1 MYSPPASTSHQAPSS
16 SPPSYSKH
24 HEILENRPG
33 PRAVNGYERGP
44 GIPFGN
50 GGGTRPPQAYA
61 SGCPNNNNEPR
72 DRGLSRRE
80 GEGRS
85 QMDTHSLG
93 ESLTS
98 DSGFCDGTR
107 GPQAQSKDVSY
118 WRRRGQD
125 FTVLL
130 DYADPHRGG
139 QGGCSRPEGSQQAR
153 GQEISAEERQRA
165 AQERQRWA
173 AQTQAQV
180 QAHAQVQAQSRSR
193 EREAALHQWRMANE
207 RKCQSLGTDEWRP
220 AVSFSRQLS
229 QSEGER
235 WAHEQQRLHARTPE
249 GMVVHPRTKAKSQ
262 SLPRMLQPESLQFV
276 DIDPSSLELYR
287 RVNGH
292 PVSQHDFY
300 RAPRWP
306 ENGRPASANQL
317 SMTPKPRFTRPPR
330 PPSYE
335 MHQQIRGSCEMLS
348 GRDSVISHARD
359 RTPLPTQRIDDP
371 QLDFYGQ
378 DSEPPGYIAPPSY
391 RRAPLMAGACRGYG
405 EIAVDYRYR
414 GDVYQQIQVAPDGS
428 HWFRHPA
435 GSWPDHQ
442 RERIMSSQKQLYPMY
457 MTQQRPGGA
466 IQYIPFDDPRIRH
479 ISSALG
485 GNSLTDA
492 DKIRHIRNEL
502 PSVTV
507 SEPASSDSAFLPPPL
522 GPFISAKLADDA
534 NPTSSRDNDNN
545 RWHSDLHKEAVDNFP
560 ATDQNCNNRYPK
572 NPRPPPSPS
581 SAFQAPLSRS
591 SSRQGSSSDKF
602 FAETITQVKKI
613 VPDTRPEN
621 TKRRVSETIFCL
633 VSVPVHTPTNI
644 SKDLPADQ
652 NNNETIPSLTVSNKD
667 IFAVGLKESPNV
679 RSKSVNEMP
688 ITPHYSHFHTS
699 STFSMRNYKRAPLR
713 KEIIDAWALQ
723 ASQDKELCYSGSWP
737 GNQYRNQET
746 QTGSPLTVVKSPE
759 PKSPPGAQEP
769 VQSAS
774 DTTTDRGLGTDGSSA
789 YGYPMA
795 GQKNLHPSS
804 NSAFSRLSL
813 SPTQQ
818 THLEPSRDPLPQ
830 TKAQDQASSP
840 KKSTSSPLEDE
851 EQVTFG
857 QFLLKPVNRRPCDA
871 IDELETINKEME
883 KTISKRPNMG
893 QCIDDLDGLNKML
906 DLNSGAHFTAGP
918 ESVREAI
925 SFPIMHTEK
934 PSIKVRSKSLASTPD
949 SDSLDLKSVFF
960 RPQANNIPPTNK
972 LPIFSNPDPKDS
984 CLKPSLPKHNDS
996 SRLYRQDIP
1005 VPRESLLRDVG
1016 LTVYTETPGGPGEP
1030 MQRSLSV
1037 PSPLGHKELSQSMQL
1052 PLESRTAFVKNSG
1065 SPEHKSNKEL
1075 QAKVKTERKVKSPP
1089 FRGEVNLGIY
1099 RTRSE
1104 SSASPHKEGSS
1115 YINRLNRE
1123 VSFLLRDDAVIGRN
1137 ALSEPL
1143 NYKNESTIA
1152 DKHLEN
1158 LLNQEKAN
1166 SLPAED
1172 LSKLYEVKFGEGI
1185 PENESIEQR
1194 AARILGIAVPVEALG
1209 VADKPLEDNL
1219 NDMGT
1224 TVIEKLQSQSEEPQQ
1239 LIAEYEQVKDEPVIA
1254 HGAKHEQVQ
1263 DEPLIFQEAEYE
1275 QVKDEPIIVQEAEH
1289 EQVKD
1294 EPILVQGAE
1303 HEQVQDE
1310 PLIFQEAEHEQV
1322 KDEPIIVQGAEHQQV
1337 KDEPIIV
1344 QGAEHEQVQDE
1355 PLTVQGA
1362 KAEEVEGR
1370 GSEVDLQE
1378 GYRQNHSSN
1387 HSDGEDNQ
1395 DTGIQSLVV
1404 LDLPEFPPNKLPL
1417 SLPVTSD
1424 DKLTL
1429 SICSVERK
1437 GRGGTC
1443 KLIESIHDKL
1453 NYSASSTS
1461 LHMSTPERRARLKEL
1476 DSVSRIRR
1484 LSLKGSESG
1493 EEMYSKEMDGDRE
1506 ENEVQEVPKEQVV
1519 GKQAEEEDT
1528 KLKEEAGNVEENPD
1542 EHENAHKTHEKLGDP
1557 EEDCKPKEEANGGT
1571 CQEEQRQEEKTEE
1584 MNVEIALKL
1593 ENEGSE
1599 EVHVELQTVEPGE
1612 KMELK
1617 MVEDCKEKPLEKVR
1631 ECQNTA
1637 EGRRAEATQGTKV
1650 KKVPKPKQRTK
1661 LQKPPLLPKP
1671 RSVPKREITLP
1682 VSFSTGTRGPS
1693 NMEDEEKHSVSDS
1706 YDPSRVERV

>member
-1 MYSPPASTSHQAPSS
+1 M
-16 SPPSYSKH
+16 
-24 HEILENRPG
+24 
-33 PRAVNGYERGP
+33 
-44 GIPFGN
+44 
-50 GGGTRPPQAYA
+50 
-61 SGCPNNNNEPR
+61 
-72 DRGLSRRE
+72 
-80 GEGRS
+80 
-85 QMDTHSLG
+85 
-93 ESLTS
+93 
-98 DSGFCDGTR
+98 
-107 GPQAQSKDVSY
+107 
-118 WRRRGQD
+118 
-125 FTVLL
+125 
-130 DYADPHRGG
+130 
-139 QGGCSRPEGSQQAR
+139 
-153 GQEISAEERQRA
+153 
-165 AQERQRWA
+165 
-173 AQTQAQV
+173 
-180 QAHAQVQAQSRSR
+180 
-193 EREAALHQWRMANE
+193 
-207 RKCQSLGTDEWRP
+207 
-220 AVSFSRQLS
+220 
-229 QSEGER
+229 
-235 WAHEQQRLHARTPE
+235 
-249 GMVVHPRTKAKSQ
+249 
-262 SLPRMLQPESLQFV
+262 
-276 DIDPSSLELYR
+276 
-287 RVNGH
+287 
-292 PVSQHDFY
+292 
-300 RAPRWP
+300 
-306 ENGRPASANQL
+306 
-317 SMTPKPRFTRPPR
+317 
-330 PPSYE
+330 
-335 MHQQIRGSCEMLS
+335 
-348 GRDSVISHARD
+348 
-359 RTPLPTQRIDDP
+359 
-371 QLDFYGQ
+371 
-378 DSEPPGYIAPPSY
+378 
-391 RRAPLMAGACRGYG
+391 
-405 EIAVDYRYR
+405 
-414 GDVYQQIQVAPDGS
+414 YQQIQVAPDGS

-591 SSRQGSSSDKF
+591 SSRQGSSSDKV

-960 RPQANNIPPTNK
+960 RPQAKNIPPTNK

-984 CLKPSLPKHNDS
+984 CLKPSLPQHNDS
-996 SRLYRQDIP
+996 SQLYRQDIP

-1052 PLESRTAFVKNSG
+1052 PLESRTALVKNSG

-1219 NDMGT
+1219 NYMGT

-1254 HGAKHEQVQ
+1254 QGAK
-1263 DEPLIFQEAEYE
+1263 
-1275 QVKDEPIIVQEAEH
+1275 
-1289 EQVKD
+1289 
-1294 EPILVQGAE
+1294 

-1322 KDEPIIVQGAEHQQV
+1322 KDEPIIVQGAEH
-1337 KDEPIIV
+1337 
-1344 QGAEHEQVQDE
+1344 EQVQDE
-1355 PLTVQGA
+1355 PLTAQGA

-1395 DTGIQSLVV
+1395 NTGIQSLVV

-1493 EEMYSKEMDGDRE
+1493 EEMYFKEMDGDRE

-1542 EHENAHKTHEKLGDP
+1542 EHENAHTTHEKLGDP

-1599 EVHVELQTVEPGE
+1599 EVHVELKTVEPGE

-1617 MVEDCKEKPLEKVR
+1617 MVEDCKEKPLEKMR

-1693 NMEDEEKHSVSDS
+1693 NMEDEEKHSVSG
-1706 YDPSRVERV
+1706 